1 MLSLVKFSN
10 QSDMAATLP
19 QSPTLRAIGTYSK
32 KVIAIGD
39 SLIYGYG
46 DSEGGG
52 WVDRLRLCWMNPEQP
67 GPIFYNLGVR
77 GDGVAQVARRL
88 EREFCD
94 RGELRHRTPDILI
107 LSVGLN
113 DSARVG
119 RPTGRP
125 MTDPACFERDLA
137 HLLEQANQLCPVF
150 FVGMTPVNEAAMPF
164 ANILYFSRAEQT
176 RYRDITRQLC
186 ETYQIPYLDLLEQ
199 WSQQG
204 EAWAQN
210 RLCADGIHPNAL
222 GYRTILA
229 AVQSWCPFMSA
240 IR

>member
-1 MLSLVKFSN
+1 
-10 QSDMAATLP
+10 MAATLP
-19 QSPTLRAIGTYSK
+19 HSPLMRAVSAHPK

-46 DSEGGG
+46 DGEGGG

-113 DSARVG
+113 DSARTG
-119 RPTGRP
+119 RPNGRP
-125 MTDPACFERDLA
+125 MTDLASFERDLA
-137 HLLEQANQLCPVF
+137 HLLDRASQLCPVF

-164 ANILYFSRAEQT
+164 ANILYFSRADQI
-176 RYRDITRQLC
+176 RYRNVTRQLC
-186 ETYQIPYLDLLEQ
+186 GAYQIPYLDLLEQ
-199 WSQQG
+199 WSQQSDS
-204 EAWAQN
+204 WVQN
-210 RLCADGIHPNAL
+210 RLCADGIHPNAT
-222 GYRTILA
+222 GYRTILKT
-229 AVQSWCPFMSA
+229 VQSWQPLMRA
-240 IR
+240 IH